1 MNHDADS
8 WSSDT
13 TVGDEQSTSSTMD
26 DANAPDGELESTD
39 ARRSQRQTHD
49 TGPELDHV
57 RIDNGDSPDECAIFP
72 AEAPEEELMSNWIA
86 ATQGSF
92 VDLESIR

>member
-1 MNHDADS
+1 MTHDADS

-13 TVGDEQSTSSTMD
+13 TVGDEQSTSSTVD
-26 DANAPDGELESTD
+26 DANAPVDPD
-39 ARRSQRQTHD
+39 ARRQTHD

-72 AEAPEEELMSNWIA
+72 ADAPEEELMSNWIA